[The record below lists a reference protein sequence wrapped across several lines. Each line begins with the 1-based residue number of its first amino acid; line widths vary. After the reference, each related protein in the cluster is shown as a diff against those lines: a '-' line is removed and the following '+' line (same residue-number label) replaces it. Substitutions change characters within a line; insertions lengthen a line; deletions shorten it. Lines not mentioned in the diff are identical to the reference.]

1 MSETPGSTLNS
12 IFDEKYFEFAM
23 DLRGA
28 APELAPMIQ
37 GALGIMKADRRKA
50 FIDSV
55 LPTCTPT
62 RDTTKN
68 PGTVLP
74 GVTLTD
80 SLWAE
85 LSEKSQ
91 KAIQEY
97 LTLLTFCC
105 LYDGVQ
111 SPFADLSGN
120 NMRAWS
126 EEFLKTWRDKMS
138 SMDFNGISSKIAEI
152 MKNLGPEMLPKIPE
166 KLLKGHLAKLA
177 EELVKE
183 FRPEDFG
190 LTAEELAACE
200 KDPSK
205 SFSLLT
211 DIYTKKP
218 EILQKAIQRI
228 ANRLQDKIKRGE
240 LRPEQ
245 IAAEAEELMKEFS
258 ENGSFVSMLE
268 QFKGLF
274 GMEDMDLARQAGRE
288 GDARRNLVK
297 ERLRKKL
304 DAKRNGKK

>member
-28 APELAPMIQ
+28 VPELASDIQ
-37 GALGIMKADRRKA
+37 AALGIMKGDRRKA
-50 FIDSV
+50 FIDTV
-55 LPTCTPT
+55 MPTCAPT
-62 RDTTKN
+62 RDVTTN

-74 GVTLTD
+74 GVTLSDTM
-80 SLWAE
+80 WAE

-111 SPFADLSGN
+111 SPFGDLSGN